1 MKLRVLI
8 AILAF
13 ATSWQASADFKTVEK
28 AVETTSSNLRL
39 PVTDNG
45 RLSFR
50 PCHEVCNEDYVMV
63 RLTPATM
70 FVVAG
75 STVDYVDFRKR
86 FYNLKPGS
94 DVYALVRYDV
104 GRSTATSIQLGN

>member
-1 MKLRVLI
+1 
-8 AILAF
+8 
-13 ATSWQASADFKTVEK
+13 
-28 AVETTSSNLRL
+28 
-39 PVTDNG
+39 
-45 RLSFR
+45 
-50 PCHEVCNEDYVMV
+50 MV
-63 RLTPATM
+63 RLTPATL

-94 DVYALVRYDV
+94 DVYTLVRYDV